1 MIVVWRIAP
10 DRDIHT
16 RVQELA
22 KQEMRSTANML
33 KILVSEA
40 LFARQ
45 LAEGITMAKI
55 FNANAVLLALNHHD
69 PAVRLDRINALAGL
83 VQDFQIELLFD
94 GDDFRGLADVMP
106 SSCAMAAEA

>member
-45 LAEGITMAKI
+45 LAEGKQRARD
-55 FNANAVLLALNHHD
+55 AERGALI
-69 PAVRLDRINALAGL
+69 ATI
-83 VQDFQIELLFD
+83 
-94 GDDFRGLADVMP
+94 RGEQP
-106 SSCAMAAEA
+106 